1 MRFLLL
7 SLLSALPLQ
16 AADNP
21 MVNHLLDHW
30 AKSKTYMIALANQM
44 PADQYTSRP
53 NAEEMTFGEQMVHIA
68 NAIVTLTKGYAPAKL
83 YPAKNTTTFFFKTAD
98 RATAIIDLG
107 KAFDAGAAAIGSL
120 SDADLATKVVET
132 PEGKMTA
139 LEAVLLVFDHTEHH
153 RGQAIVDLRYKGI
166 KPVDYEF

>member
-1 MRFLLL
+1 MRFLLV
-7 SLLSALPLQ
+7 SLLAALPLQ

-21 MVNHLLDHW
+21 MVKHLLDHW
-30 AKSKTYMIALANQM
+30 TKSKTYMIALASQM

-53 NAEEMTFGEQMVHIA
+53 NAEEMTFGEQMTHIS
-68 NAIVTLTKGYAPAKL
+68 NAIVSLTKGYAPATFGK
-83 YPAKNTTTFFFKTAD
+83 KTTTFFFKTAD
-98 RATAIIDLG
+98 KPTAIGDLE
-107 KAFDAGAAAIGSL
+107 KAFGAGAAAIGSL
-120 SDADLATKVVET
+120 TDADLAAKVVDT

-153 RGQAIVDLRYKGI
+153 RGQAIVYLRYKGI